1 MKRNSKK
8 KVEKLFDDG
17 TQRKEHYKLYKAGK
31 LWLVAG
37 VVSIAFGASELA
49 RTQEVHADTN
59 TEATSEIANSSAQN
73 TINQS
78 TVTIASNTDS
88 SDPQSEAKEPTKA
101 VTSSASTS
109 AAVVADTQA
118 EVDELKNTALTAA
131 PKDDNGNLTKP
142 VSVAAMSSTSA
153 SDSGSVTSAD
163 ANITDLNDIYKNDS
177 NWTLTDKTANISV
190 TTNDNKYKITLYAY
204 SQGNVM
210 TGADRPLVS
219 VTVQSLED
227 PKQTANTY
235 AFKQGSG
242 HTSRYFYVDS
252 NGKMTGF
259 GTTNVDNVVYYINEN
274 AAGGPKLAKVM
285 TSGNGIQIAEEV
297 QIKLSGS
304 ISHSLK
310 FFNKGTT
317 VLNNVKFGVLM
328 DTALNDD
335 DNISIYADGADG
347 AYITNGNLTLYS
359 SPSDETNV
367 YAGQFGNVGGNTVQN
382 SYSISMA
389 TPVSAAGKDA
399 QSVLLSNVDTTILY
413 ESSNVVTTF
422 STGDVANLDYAEQLF
437 VGKEPVILQNVL
449 VQHELADGTKIADDT
464 TVQGQ
469 LGDTITIS
477 ADNDENFV
485 IVGYE
490 LVDPNN
496 ATYTIT
502 GDGAGKNTVTLVYKQ
517 QAVDVQVK
525 FVDKD
530 NKVLATDLATG
541 AIGSEIV
548 YDTST
553 LMSTLPELANYRLA
567 SNQDS
572 KVSFI
577 VTNNESDNVITVH
590 LVSKPVFNV
599 DENNNGQTTIT
610 GTTEPGSEVKITDGA
625 GTEHTVTADDK
636 GDFTIPNVVV
646 DPAGEDLTVTVTD
659 PNGNETT
666 ETVTVPEDTTAPALD
681 VTAGTNDSGKTTI
694 TGTTE
699 PGATVVVTDGNG
711 KDYTVTAGDD
721 GSFSI
726 PDVAVNPA
734 GDTLNVV
741 ATDLNGNTT
750 PTTVTVNP
758 DTTKPTVTVDP
769 GTNNNGETT
778 ITGTTEPGSEVKI
791 TDGAGTE
798 HTVTADDKGDF
809 TIPNVVVDPAGED
822 LTVTVTDPNGNE
834 TTETVTVPEDTTA
847 PALEVTAG
855 TNDSG
860 KTTIT
865 GTTEPGATV
874 VVTDGNGKDY
884 TATAGDDGSF
894 SIPDVAVNP
903 AGENLDVVATDING
917 NTTPTTVTV
926 NPDTTK
932 PTITVTVGKNVGAK
946 TSITGV
952 TEPGATVTL
961 IDHNGMKQTVI
972 ADGSGNFILPEVAVD
987 PHGEKLTITVTDR
1000 NGNAVNKVVDVPAQ
1014 APVTVEVG
1022 PAKPG
1027 DTIQITDKTN
1037 PNGSITIVVDGNGN
1051 LVDENGN
1058 VLGKLDSKGMATIA
1072 LPNAIQGDT
1081 FEVTVIPMQQANDST
1096 DKSAKSSSNSGKKE
1110 QMLPQT
1116 DEKENQAAVIGLTL
1130 LTSMLSFIGFKKKK
1144 AK

>member
-49 RTQEVHADTN
+49 RTQEVQADTN

-88 SDPQSEAKEPTKA
+88 SAPQSEAKEPTKA

-347 AYITNGNLTLYS
+347 AYITNGTLTLYS

-367 YAGQFGNVGGNTVQN
+367 YAGKFGDAGGNIVQN
-382 SYSISMA
+382 SYSISMT

-399 QSVLLSNVDTTILY
+399 QSVLLSNVDTAILY

-485 IVGYE
+485 IDGYE

-517 QAVDVQVK
+517 QTVDVQVK
-525 FVDKD
+525 FVDKN
-530 NKVLATDLATG
+530 NKVLATDMATG

-548 YDTST
+548 YDTSA

-577 VTNNESDNVITVH
+577 VTSNESDNVITVH

-681 VTAGTNDSGKTTI
+681 VTAGNNDSGKTTI

-711 KDYTVTAGDD
+711 QDYTV
-721 GSFSI
+721 
-726 PDVAVNPA
+726 
-734 GDTLNVV
+734 
-741 ATDLNGNTT
+741 
-750 PTTVTVNP
+750 
-758 DTTKPTVTVDP
+758 
-769 GTNNNGETT
+769 
-778 ITGTTEPGSEVKI
+778 
-791 TDGAGTE
+791 
-798 HTVTADDKGDF
+798 
-809 TIPNVVVDPAGED
+809 
-822 LTVTVTDPNGNE
+822 
-834 TTETVTVPEDTTA
+834 
-847 PALEVTAG
+847 
-855 TNDSG
+855 
-860 KTTIT
+860 
-865 GTTEPGATV
+865 
-874 VVTDGNGKDY
+874 
-884 TATAGDDGSF
+884 TAGDDGSF

-903 AGENLDVVATDING
+903 AGENLDVVATDLNG

-972 ADGSGNFILPEVAVD
+972 ADGSGNFILPEVAVN
-987 PHGEKLTITVTDR
+987 PHGEKLTITATDR

-1014 APVTVEVG
+1014 DPVTVEVG

-1058 VLGKLDSKGMATIA
+1058 VLGKLDSKDMATIA
-1072 LPNAIQGDT
+1072 LPNAIQGDI
-1081 FEVTVIPMQQANDST
+1081 FEVTVIPMQQANNST

-1144 AK
+1144 VK